1 MKKCFS
7 FLLTLLVLL
16 AVPVSAFA
24 GDDVFTPAQKA
35 YYKNLGLQ
43 GTTVNVY
50 NWGEYISEGQED
62 AMNTVKEFERLTG
75 AKVNYT
81 NFESNE
87 NMYSKLSGGGVS
99 YDVIIPSDYMIQR
112 LLEEDMLLPLDYS
125 NIPNYDKYIAPDCK
139 GLYFDP
145 QQKYTVCY
153 NIGTTVLIYNKKL
166 VKEAPKSWSVL
177 WDEQYR
183 DKVLMFNNSRDAFA
197 LAQFMLGQD
206 LNTTSEEDWNAAA
219 ELLAKQKDAVHPVY
233 VMDEVFNLMESGE
246 YAFATY
252 YAGDYILMQDN
263 NPDLGCCFPEEGVNL
278 FYDAMCVPKCT
289 QNKKGAEAFIN
300 FMQEPQ
306 VALAN
311 QEYIYYASPNL
322 AGGREY
328 LVQLANSVP
337 STANVASYAKIVKE
351 QFYLRTLIQTAR
363 EIMDDAASGEGD
375 ASSILDAAEQKIY
388 DIRQGKDTGGPTKV
402 SEVIVNGVYDRLGK
416 LTGEDKE
423 KYKGI
428 PTGFGL
434 LDTYITGLNKS
445 AFILIGARPA
455 MGKTSFALNL
465 ASNVSMMARKKCVFF
480 SLEMTKEQLAER
492 LLASQAGVPSHKL
505 RTGELDNDE
514 WVRLGNAAGQFN
526 DVELYLDDTSSITVP
541 EIKSRVR
548 RMKDVDVIMIDYLG
562 LIKSATRKENRVQ
575 EVSEIT
581 RQLKMLA
588 KDLMIPVICCAQL
601 ARSTE
606 GRGKSH
612 KPQLSDLRE
621 SGSIEQDADIVMFL
635 YREDYYRSEVD
646 EDKQDDID
654 ENHTELI
661 VAKNRHG
668 ATGSIEMT
676 FDKEFTRFRAV
687 DKTANA
693 F

>member
-1 MKKCFS
+1 MKM
-7 FLLTLLVLL
+7 
-16 AVPVSAFA
+16 AEA
-24 GDDVFTPAQKA
+24 
-35 YYKNLGLQ
+35 
-43 GTTVNVY
+43 TT
-50 NWGEYISEGQED
+50 
-62 AMNTVKEFERLTG
+62 T
-75 AKVNYT
+75 
-81 NFESNE
+81 
-87 NMYSKLSGGGVS
+87 GGVALPYNLEAEQS
-99 YDVIIPSDYMIQR
+99 VLGCILLNSGCMEEVLMHLKAESFYLPQHRAIFGAMLSMYTSSQANIDPVLIADVLAKEGHYDV
-112 LLEEDMLLPLDYS
+112 
-125 NIPNYDKYIAPDCK
+125 
-139 GLYFDP
+139 
-145 QQKYTVCY
+145 
-153 NIGTTVLIYNKKL
+153 
-166 VKEAPKSWSVL
+166 
-177 WDEQYR
+177 
-183 DKVLMFNNSRDAFA
+183 
-197 LAQFMLGQD
+197 
-206 LNTTSEEDWNAAA
+206 
-219 ELLAKQKDAVHPVY
+219 
-233 VMDEVFNLMESGE
+233 
-246 YAFATY
+246 
-252 YAGDYILMQDN
+252 
-263 NPDLGCCFPEEGVNL
+263 
-278 FYDAMCVPKCT
+278 
-289 QNKKGAEAFIN
+289 
-300 FMQEPQ
+300 
-306 VALAN
+306 
-311 QEYIYYASPNL
+311 
-322 AGGREY
+322 
-328 LVQLANSVP
+328 
-337 STANVASYAKIVKE
+337 IVKE

-445 AFILIGARPA
+445 DFILIGARPA

-514 WVRLGNAAGQFN
+514 WVRLGKAAGQFN

-668 ATGSIEMT
+668 ATGTIEMT